1 MSDQVHYELFV
12 RRKPGAQWTLD
23 MATEIRTHALAT
35 AEEALEQGRVVA
47 VRVSKETLDPETREF
62 KSISIFTK
70 GLVDGGKPKKVQEDL
85 DPLCVQPSDLYTA
98 HARDRIGRLLEAWLD
113 RHHATPFELLHRPDL
128 VEKLEASGTDL
139 QHALQKIAIPEAEA
153 RGMSVHELIRTFQ
166 GLVERTVAN
175 LMKAFKKGT
184 LPDLDRE
191 GFARAAERLSTDPDR
206 AFLLG
211 AGVAASIAP
220 GKNWSEKVARL
231 LDLADAAPAEPK
243 ARAAALAA
251 IETPLAEI
259 LGSKAGMA
267 DLLGANDADLGTTL
281 AAMTRLAGGAQV
293 EALIRVEAGVRNCMP
308 ELSGTAKRLSGW
320 LTGDDFPV
328 VRSSI
333 AHRVLKELNG
343 VRRLKPADA
352 ESEIEHLRALAMS
365 LTAAAGRILPPE
377 DITSA
382 FTTRSKTLLNGEFIE
397 ALLGRDRSSREEVQ
411 MLIRLAENVMGAV
424 NKRTAARWLS
434 ANIQALR
441 FEREL
446 RQGPDSAAAKLAA
459 LAVLQK
465 SLVRSGLVVE
475 DYGPLCARLGEVGG
489 MIEADARLLTML
501 VRAPAPL
508 HQKLGLM
515 IRLAMGEAGPT
526 GPVAD
531 KARAEVLKLARAPEA
546 REELASSP
554 ETLSALKDL
563 FAVAPVP
570 VLAELTPEPA
580 AGPVERPR
588 AARAG

>member
-35 AEEALEQGRVVA
+35 AEEALEQGRAVA
-47 VRVSKETLDPETREF
+47 VRVSKETLDPESREY

-70 GLVDGGKPKKVQEDL
+70 GQVDGGKPKKVQEDL

-98 HARDRIGRLLEAWLD
+98 HARDRIGRLLEAWLA
-113 RHHATPFELLHRPDL
+113 RHNATPFELLHRPDL

-175 LMKAFKKGT
+175 LMKAFKKGA
-184 LPDLDRE
+184 LPDLDKE
-191 GFARAAERLSTDPDR
+191 GFARAAERLATDPDR

-220 GKNWSEKVARL
+220 GKNWSEKIARL
-231 LDLADAAPAEPK
+231 LDLADSAPTDPK

-259 LGSKAGMA
+259 IGSKAGMA
-267 DLLGANDADLGTTL
+267 DLLGANEADLGTTL

-308 ELSGTAKRLSGW
+308 ELSGTAKRLSQW
-320 LTGDDFPV
+320 LTGDDFPA

-424 NKRTAARWLS
+424 NKRMAARWLS

-446 RQGPDSAAAKLAA
+446 RQGPDSAASKLAS
-459 LAVLQK
+459 LAGLQK
-465 SLVRSGLVVE
+465 SLIRSGLVIE
-475 DYGPLCARLGEVGG
+475 DYEPLCAKLGDLGG
-489 MIEADARLLTML
+489 LVETDARLLTML

-508 HQKLGLM
+508 PQKLALL
-515 IRLAMGEAGPT
+515 IKLAMGEAGPT

-531 KARAEVLKLARAPEA
+531 KARLEAMKLARAPEV
-546 REELASSP
+546 REELAGSP
-554 ETLSALKDL
+554 ETMDLLKGL
-563 FAVAPVP
+563 VQQHK
-570 VLAELTPEPA
+570 A
-580 AGPVERPR
+580 A
-588 AARAG
+588 A

>member
-12 RRKPGAQWTLD
+12 RRKVGAQWTLD
-23 MATEIRTHALAT
+23 MATEIRTHALQT
-35 AEEALEQGRVVA
+35 AEEALEQGRAVA
-47 VRVSKETLDPETREF
+47 VRVSKETLDPDSREY

-70 GLVDGGKPKKVQEDL
+70 GQVDGGKPKKVQEDL

-113 RHHATPFELLHRPDL
+113 RHNATPFELLHRPDL

-153 RGMSVHELIRTFQ
+153 RGLSVHELIRTFQ

-175 LMKAFKKGT
+175 LMKQFKKGA
-184 LPDLDRE
+184 LPDLDKE
-191 GFARAAERLSTDPDR
+191 GFARAAERLVTDPDR

-220 GKNWSEKVARL
+220 GKNWSEKLARL
-231 LDLADAAPAEPK
+231 LDLADAAPTEPK

-259 LGSKAGMA
+259 IGSKAGMA
-267 DLLGANDADLGTTL
+267 DLLGANEADLGTTL
-281 AAMTRLAGGAQV
+281 AAMTRLAGGAKV
-293 EALIRVEAGVRNCMP
+293 EGLIRIEAGVRNCMP
-308 ELSGTAKRLSGW
+308 ELNGTAKRLCEWLSGEE
-320 LTGDDFPV
+320 FPA
-328 VRSSI
+328 VRMSI
-333 AHRVLKELNG
+333 AQRVLKELNG

-352 ESEIEHLRALAMS
+352 EAEIEFLRALAMS

-397 ALLGRDRSSREEVQ
+397 SLLGRDRSSREEIQ

-424 NKRTAARWLS
+424 NKRTAGRWLA
-434 ANIQALR
+434 ANVLALR

-459 LAVLQK
+459 LAALQR

-475 DYGPLCARLGEVGG
+475 DYEPLCARLGEVGG
-489 MIEADARLLTML
+489 MIEADARLVAML

-508 HQKLGLM
+508 TQKIALL
-515 IRLAMGEAGPT
+515 IKLAMGEAGPT

-531 KARAEVLKLARAPEA
+531 KAKAEVLKLARAPET
-546 REELASSP
+546 REELAGSP
-554 ETLSALKDL
+554 ETMDLLKGM
-563 FAVAPVP
+563 VQQK
-570 VLAELTPEPA
+570 A
-580 AGPVERPR
+580 A
-588 AARAG
+588 A

>member
-23 MATEIRTHALAT
+23 MATEVRTHALQT
-35 AEEALEQGRVVA
+35 AEEALEQGRAIA
-47 VRVSKETLDPETREF
+47 VRVSKETLDNETREY

-70 GLVDGGKPKKVQEDL
+70 GQVDGGKAKKVQEDL

-98 HARDRIGRLLEAWLD
+98 HARDRIGRLLEGWLA
-113 RHHATPFELLHRPDL
+113 RHNATPFELLHRPDL

-175 LMKAFKKGT
+175 LMKQFKKGA

-220 GKNWSEKVARL
+220 GKNWSEKIARL
-231 LDLADAAPAEPK
+231 VDLADAAPTEPK

-259 LGSKAGMA
+259 IGSKAGMA

-293 EALIRVEAGVRNCMP
+293 EGLIRIEAGVRNCMP
-308 ELSGTAKRLSGW
+308 ELSGTAKRLSEW
-320 LTGDDFPV
+320 LSGEDFPA
-328 VRSSI
+328 VRASI

-343 VRRLKPADA
+343 VRRLKPSDA

-365 LTAAAGRILPPE
+365 LTAAAGRILPAE

-424 NKRTAARWLS
+424 NKRMAARWLS
-434 ANIQALR
+434 ANVLALR

-446 RQGPDSAAAKLAA
+446 RQGPESPAAKLAA
-459 LAVLQK
+459 LAALQK

-475 DYGPLCARLGEVGG
+475 DYEPLCARLGEVGG
-489 MIEADARLLTML
+489 MIEADARLIAML

-508 HQKLGLM
+508 PQKLSLL
-515 IRLAMGEAGPT
+515 IKLAMGDAGPT

-531 KARAEVLKLARAPEA
+531 KAKLEAMKLARAPEA
-546 REELASSP
+546 REALAGSP
-554 ETLSALKDL
+554 ETMDLLKGM
-563 FAVAPVP
+563 VQQK
-570 VLAELTPEPA
+570 A
-580 AGPVERPR
+580 A
-588 AARAG
+588 A

>member
-12 RRKPGAQWTLD
+12 RRKVGAQWTLD
-23 MATEIRTHALAT
+23 MATEVRTHAVQT
-35 AEEALEQGRVVA
+35 AEDALDQGRAVA
-47 VRVSKETLDPETREF
+47 VRVTKETLDPDTREY

-70 GLVDGGKPKKVQEDL
+70 GMVDGGKPKKVQEDL

-98 HARDRIGRLLEAWLD
+98 HARDRIGRLLEGWLA
-113 RHHATPFELLHRPDL
+113 RHNATPFELLHRPDL

-166 GLVERTVAN
+166 GLVERTVGN
-175 LMKAFKKGT
+175 LMKAFKKGQ
-184 LPDLDRE
+184 LPDLDKE
-191 GFARAAERLSTDPDR
+191 GFARAAERLVADPDR

-220 GKNWSEKVARL
+220 GKNWSEKIARL
-231 LDLADAAPAEPK
+231 LDLADAAPTEPR

-259 LGSKAGMA
+259 IGSKAGMA
-267 DLLGANDADLGTTL
+267 DLLGGANGGDVADLGTTL

-293 EALIRVEAGVRNCMP
+293 EGLIRVEAGVRNCMP
-308 ELSGTAKRLSGW
+308 ELSGTAKRLSHW
-320 LTGDDFPV
+320 LSGDNFSA

-343 VRRLKPADA
+343 VRRLKPTDA

-377 DITSA
+377 DITGA

-397 ALLGRDRSSREEVQ
+397 ALLGRDRSSREEIQ

-424 NKRTAARWLS
+424 NKRMAARWLS
-434 ANIQALR
+434 ANVLALR
-441 FEREL
+441 FEREM
-446 RQGPDSAAAKLAA
+446 RQGPDSPAAKLAA
-459 LAVLQK
+459 LAALQK
-465 SLVRSGLVVE
+465 ALIRSGLVVE
-475 DYGPLCARLGEVGG
+475 DYEPLCARLGEVGG
-489 MIEADARLLTML
+489 MIEADARLVAML

-508 HQKLGLM
+508 PQKMTVL
-515 IRLAMGEAGPT
+515 IKLAMGEAGPT

-531 KARAEVLKLARAPEA
+531 KAKLEVMKLARAPEA
-546 REELASSP
+546 REELAASP
-554 ETLSALKDL
+554 ETMGLLKGM
-563 FAVAPVP
+563 VQK
-570 VLAELTPEPA
+570 A
-580 AGPVERPR
+580 A
-588 AARAG
+588 A

>member
-23 MATEIRTHALAT
+23 MATEIRTHALQV
-35 AEEALEQGRVVA
+35 AEEALEQGRAIA
-47 VRVSKETLDPETREF
+47 VRVSKETLDNESREY

-70 GLVDGGKPKKVQEDL
+70 GQVDGGKPKKVQEDL

-98 HARDRIGRLLEAWLD
+98 HARDRIGRLLEAWLA
-113 RHHATPFELLHRPDL
+113 RHNATPFELLHRPDL

-175 LMKAFKKGT
+175 LMKQFKKGA
-184 LPDLDRE
+184 LPDLDKE

-220 GKNWSEKVARL
+220 GKNWSEKIARL
-231 LDLADAAPAEPK
+231 VDLADAAPTEPK

-259 LGSKAGMA
+259 IGSKAGMA

-293 EALIRVEAGVRNCMP
+293 EGLIRIEAGVRNCMP
-308 ELSGTAKRLSGW
+308 ELSGTAKRLSEW
-320 LTGDDFPV
+320 LSGEDFPA
-328 VRSSI
+328 VRASI

-343 VRRLKPADA
+343 VRRLKPSDA

-424 NKRTAARWLS
+424 NKRMAARWLS
-434 ANIQALR
+434 ANVLALR

-446 RQGPDSAAAKLAA
+446 RQGPESPAAKLAA
-459 LAVLQK
+459 LAALQK
-465 SLVRSGLVVE
+465 SLVRSGLVIE
-475 DYGPLCARLGEVGG
+475 DYEPLCARLGEVGG
-489 MIEADARLLTML
+489 MIEGDARLIAML

-508 HQKLGLM
+508 PQKLSLL
-515 IRLAMGEAGPT
+515 IKLAMGDAGPT

-531 KARAEVLKLARAPEA
+531 KAKLEAMKLARAPEA
-546 REELASSP
+546 REALAGSP
-554 ETLSALKDL
+554 ETMDLLKGM
-563 FAVAPVP
+563 VQQK
-570 VLAELTPEPA
+570 A
-580 AGPVERPR
+580 A
-588 AARAG
+588 A

>member
-23 MATEIRTHALAT
+23 MATEIRAHALQT
-35 AEEALEQGRVVA
+35 AEEALEQGRAIA
-47 VRVSKETLDPETREF
+47 VRVSKETLDPESREY

-70 GLVDGGKPKKVQEDL
+70 GQVDGGKPKKVQEDL
-85 DPLCVQPSDLYTA
+85 DPLCVQPADLYTA

-113 RHHATPFELLHRPDL
+113 RHNATPFELLHRPDL

-175 LMKAFKKGT
+175 LMKQFKKGA

-191 GFARAAERLSTDPDR
+191 GFARAAERLAADPDR

-220 GKNWSEKVARL
+220 GKNWSEKIARL
-231 LDLADAAPAEPK
+231 IDLADAAPSDPK

-259 LGSKAGMA
+259 IGSKAGMA
-267 DLLGANDADLGTTL
+267 DLLGAGDADLGTTL

-293 EALIRVEAGVRNCMP
+293 EGLIRMEAGVRTCMP
-308 ELSGTAKRLSGW
+308 ELSGTAKRLSDW
-320 LTGDDFPV
+320 LAGEDFPA
-328 VRSSI
+328 VRMSI
-333 AHRVLKELNG
+333 AQRVLKELNG

-352 ESEIEHLRALAMS
+352 EAEIEYLRALAMS

-397 ALLGRDRSSREEVQ
+397 ALLGRDRSSREEIL

-424 NKRTAARWLS
+424 NKRMAARWLS
-434 ANIQALR
+434 ANVLALR

-446 RQGPDSAAAKLAA
+446 RQGPDSPASKLAA
-459 LAVLQK
+459 LAALQRA
-465 SLVRSGLVVE
+465 LVRSGLVVE
-475 DYGPLCARLGEVGG
+475 DYAPLCARLGEVGG
-489 MIEADARLLTML
+489 MIEADARLVAML

-508 HQKLGLM
+508 PQKMALL
-515 IRLAMGEAGPT
+515 IKLAMGEAGPT

-531 KARAEVLKLARAPEA
+531 RAKAEALKLARTPEA
-546 REELASSP
+546 REELAGSP
-554 ETLSALKDL
+554 ETLDLLKGM
-563 FAVAPVP
+563 VQQK
-570 VLAELTPEPA
+570 A
-580 AGPVERPR
+580 A
-588 AARAG
+588 A

>member
-35 AEEALEQGRVVA
+35 AEEALEQGRAIA
-47 VRVSKETLDPETREF
+47 VRVSKETLDPDTREY

-70 GLVDGGKPKKVQEDL
+70 GQVDGGKPKKVQEDL
-85 DPLCVQPSDLYTA
+85 EPLCVQPSDLYTA
-98 HARDRIGRLLEAWLD
+98 HARDRIGRLLEGWLE
-113 RHHATPFELLHRPDL
+113 RHNATPFELLHRPDL
-128 VEKLEASGTDL
+128 VEQLEASGTDL

-175 LMKAFKKGT
+175 LMKQFKKGA
-184 LPDLDRE
+184 LPDLDKE
-191 GFARAAERLSTDPDR
+191 GFARAAERLAIDPDR

-220 GKNWSEKVARL
+220 GKNWSEKLARL
-231 LDLADAAPAEPK
+231 LDLADAAPTEPK
-243 ARAAALAA
+243 ARAAALGA

-259 LGSKAGMA
+259 IGSKAGMA

-293 EALIRVEAGVRNCMP
+293 EGLIRVEAGVRNCMP
-308 ELSGTAKRLSGW
+308 ELNGTAKRLCDWLSGEE
-320 LTGDDFPV
+320 FPA
-328 VRSSI
+328 VRMSI
-333 AHRVLKELNG
+333 AQRVLKELNG

-352 ESEIEHLRALAMS
+352 EAEIEFLRALAMS

-424 NKRTAARWLS
+424 NKRMAARWLS
-434 ANIQALR
+434 ANVLALR

-446 RQGPDSAAAKLAA
+446 RQGPDSAAAKLSALAA
-459 LAVLQK
+459 LQRA
-465 SLVRSGLVVE
+465 LVRSGLVVE
-475 DYGPLCARLGEVGG
+475 DYEPLCARLGEVGG
-489 MIEADARLLTML
+489 MIEADARLVTML

-508 HQKLGLM
+508 PQKIALL
-515 IRLAMGEAGPT
+515 IKLAMGEAGPT

-531 KARAEVLKLARAPEA
+531 KAKVEVMKLARAPEA
-546 REELASSP
+546 REELANSP
-554 ETLSALKDL
+554 ETMDLLKGM
-563 FAVAPVP
+563 VQQK
-570 VLAELTPEPA
+570 A
-580 AGPVERPR
+580 A
-588 AARAG
+588 A

>member
-23 MATEIRTHALAT
+23 MATEVRTHALQT
-35 AEEALEQGRVVA
+35 AEEALEQGRAVA
-47 VRVSKETLDPETREF
+47 VRVSKETLDPESREY

-70 GLVDGGKPKKVQEDL
+70 GQVDGGKPKKVQEDL

-98 HARDRIGRLLEAWLD
+98 HARDRIGRLLDAWLA
-113 RHHATPFELLHRPDL
+113 RHNATPFELLHRPDL

-175 LMKAFKKGT
+175 LMKAFKKGA
-184 LPDLDRE
+184 LPNLDTE
-191 GFARAAERLSTDPDR
+191 GFAKAAERLSADPDR

-220 GKNWSEKVARL
+220 GKNWSEKIARL
-231 LDLADAAPAEPK
+231 LDLADAAPEDPR

-251 IETPLAEI
+251 IEQPLAEI
-259 LGSKAGMA
+259 IGSKAGMA
-267 DLLGANDADLGTTL
+267 DLLGTDCDLGTTL

-293 EALIRVEAGVRNCMP
+293 EALIRLEAGVRHCMP
-308 ELSGTAKRLSGW
+308 ELSGVAKRLSVW
-320 LTGDDFPV
+320 LTGDDFPA
-328 VRSSI
+328 VRASI

-365 LTAAAGRILPPE
+365 LTAAAGRILPAE

-397 ALLGRDRSSREEVQ
+397 SLLGRDRSSREEVQ

-424 NKRTAARWLS
+424 NKRQAARWLS

-446 RQGPDSAAAKLAA
+446 CQGPDSAAAKLAS
-459 LAVLQK
+459 LAALQK
-465 SLVRSGLVVE
+465 SLIRSGLVIE
-475 DYGPLCARLGEVGG
+475 DYEPLCVKLGDLGG
-489 MIEADARLLTML
+489 MVEADARLVAML
-501 VRAPAPL
+501 VRAPAPVP
-508 HQKLGLM
+508 QKLALL
-515 IRLAMGEAGPT
+515 IKLAMGEAGPT

-531 KARAEVLKLARAPEA
+531 KARIEAMKLARAPEI
-546 REELASSP
+546 REELAGSP
-554 ETLSALKDL
+554 ETMDLLKGL
-563 FAVAPVP
+563 VQHK
-570 VLAELTPEPA
+570 A
-580 AGPVERPR
+580 A
-588 AARAG
+588 A

>member
-23 MATEIRTHALAT
+23 MATENRANALQT
-35 AEEALEQGRVVA
+35 AEEVLEQGRAIA
-47 VRVSKETLDPETREF
+47 VRVTKETLDPETREY

-70 GLVDGGKPKKVQEDL
+70 GQVDGGKPKKQREDL
-85 DPLCVQPSDLYTA
+85 DPLCVQPADLYTA
-98 HARDRIGRLLEAWLD
+98 HARDRIGRLLDGWLA
-113 RHHATPFELLHRPDL
+113 RHNATPFELLHRPDL

-175 LMKAFKKGT
+175 LMKAFKKGN
-184 LPDLDRE
+184 LPDLDKE

-220 GKNWSEKVARL
+220 GKNWAEKIARL
-231 LDLADAAPAEPK
+231 LDLADAAPSEPK

-251 IETPLAEI
+251 IEQPLAEI
-259 LGSKAGMA
+259 VGSKAGMA
-267 DLLGANDADLGTTL
+267 DLLDGAEDLGSTL
-281 AAMTRLAGGAQV
+281 AAMTRLSGGGQV
-293 EALIRVEAGVRNCMP
+293 ETLIRIEPGVRNCMP
-308 ELSGTAKRLSGW
+308 ELSGTAQRLSKW
-320 LTGDDFPV
+320 LAGDDFPA
-328 VRSSI
+328 VRVSI
-333 AHRVLKELNG
+333 AQRVLKELNG

-352 ESEIEHLRALAMS
+352 EAEIEFLRALAMS

-377 DITSA
+377 DITGA

-397 ALLGRDRSSREEVQ
+397 ALLGRDRSSRDEIQ

-424 NKRTAARWLS
+424 NKRMAARWLS

-441 FEREL
+441 FEKEL
-446 RQGPDSAAAKLAA
+446 RQGPDSAAAKLAM
-459 LAVLQK
+459 LASLQR

-475 DYGPLCARLGEVGG
+475 DYGPLCEKLGDLGAMV
-489 MIEADARLLTML
+489 EADARLLTML

-508 HQKLGLM
+508 PQKLSVL

-531 KARAEVLKLARAPEA
+531 RAKLEAMKLARAPEA
-546 REELASSP
+546 RVELAGSP
-554 ETLSALKDL
+554 ETVDLLKEL
-563 FAVAPVP
+563 VQHKVA
-570 VLAELTPEPA
+570 A
-580 AGPVERPR
+580 
-588 AARAG
+588 

>member
-23 MATEIRTHALAT
+23 MATEIRAHALQT
-35 AEEALEQGRVVA
+35 AEEALEQGRAIA
-47 VRVSKETLDPETREF
+47 VRVSKETLDPETREY

-70 GLVDGGKPKKVQEDL
+70 GQVDGGKPKKVQEDL
-85 DPLCVQPSDLYTA
+85 DPLCVQPADLYTA

-113 RHHATPFELLHRPDL
+113 RHNATPFELLHRPDL

-175 LMKAFKKGT
+175 LMKAFKKGA
-184 LPDLDRE
+184 LPDLDKE

-220 GKNWSEKVARL
+220 GKNWSEKIARL
-231 LDLADAAPAEPK
+231 LDLADAAPSDPR

-259 LGSKAGMA
+259 IGSKAGMA

-293 EALIRVEAGVRNCMP
+293 EGLIRIEAGVRNCMP
-308 ELSGTAKRLSGW
+308 ELSGTAKRLSQW
-320 LTGDDFPV
+320 LSGDDFPV

-424 NKRTAARWLS
+424 NKRMAARWLS
-434 ANIQALR
+434 ANVLALR

-446 RQGPDSAAAKLAA
+446 RQGPDSPAAKLAA
-459 LAVLQK
+459 LAALQK
-465 SLVRSGLVVE
+465 ALIRSGLVVE
-475 DYGPLCARLGEVGG
+475 DYEPLCARLGEVGG
-489 MIEADARLLTML
+489 MIEADARLIAML
-501 VRAPAPL
+501 VRAPAPMP
-508 HQKLGLM
+508 QKMALL

-531 KARAEVLKLARAPEA
+531 KAKAEVMKLARAPDVREA
-546 REELASSP
+546 LAGSP
-554 ETLSALKDL
+554 ETMDLLKGM
-563 FAVAPVP
+563 VQQK
-570 VLAELTPEPA
+570 A
-580 AGPVERPR
+580 A
-588 AARAG
+588 A

>member
-23 MATEIRTHALAT
+23 MATEVRTHALQT
-35 AEEALEQGRVVA
+35 AEEALEQGRAIA
-47 VRVSKETLDPETREF
+47 VRVSKETLDNETREY

-70 GLVDGGKPKKVQEDL
+70 GQVDGGKVKKVQEDL

-98 HARDRIGRLLEAWLD
+98 HARDRIGRLLEGWLA
-113 RHHATPFELLHRPDL
+113 RHNATPFELLHRPDL

-175 LMKAFKKGT
+175 LMKAFKKGA
-184 LPDLDRE
+184 LPDLDKE

-220 GKNWSEKVARL
+220 GKNWSEKIARL
-231 LDLADAAPAEPK
+231 VDLADAAPTEPK

-259 LGSKAGMA
+259 IGSKAGMA

-293 EALIRVEAGVRNCMP
+293 EGLIRIEAGVRHCMP
-308 ELSGTAKRLSGW
+308 ELSGTAKRLSEW
-320 LTGDDFPV
+320 LSGDDFPA
-328 VRSSI
+328 VRASI

-343 VRRLKPADA
+343 VRRLKPSDA

-365 LTAAAGRILPPE
+365 LTAAAGRILPAE

-424 NKRTAARWLS
+424 NKRMAARWLS
-434 ANIQALR
+434 ANVLALR

-446 RQGPDSAAAKLAA
+446 RQGPESPAAKLAA
-459 LAVLQK
+459 LASLQK
-465 SLVRSGLVVE
+465 SLVRSGLVIE
-475 DYGPLCARLGEVGG
+475 DYQPLCARLGEVGG
-489 MIEADARLLTML
+489 MIEADARLIAML

-508 HQKLGLM
+508 PQKLSLL
-515 IRLAMGEAGPT
+515 IKLAMGDAGPT

-531 KARAEVLKLARAPEA
+531 RAKTEALKLARAPEA
-546 REELASSP
+546 REQLAGSP
-554 ETLSALKDL
+554 ETMDLLKGM
-563 FAVAPVP
+563 VQQK
-570 VLAELTPEPA
+570 A
-580 AGPVERPR
+580 A
-588 AARAG
+588 A